1 MPIRNAG
8 RYTIVILAT
17 RTERNGTHIVP
28 TYSRCDRQRETIGA
42 VDGAAQPSEEKIEA
56 QGAEDGDT
64 WIDAELAELE
74 LVYPPPSPEQGRA
87 LQAKLGLTQAR
98 FARRFWFTLDTIQR
112 YEQRRRRPSGPAS
125 TLLWV
130 IEADPEAVMRALRLT
145 KAA

>member
-56 QGAEDGDT
+56 QVRRLRIFGQQDKLRADRSKGRET
-64 WIDAELAELE
+64 WA
-74 LVYPPPSPEQGRA
+74 
-87 LQAKLGLTQAR
+87 
-98 FARRFWFTLDTIQR
+98 
-112 YEQRRRRPSGPAS
+112 
-125 TLLWV
+125 
-130 IEADPEAVMRALRLT
+130 
-145 KAA
+145 

>member
-1 MPIRNAG
+1 MSLPASECSSNCEGSYRIIGCAMPIRNAG

-74 LVYPPPSPEQGRA
+74 LVYPPPSPEQGR
-87 LQAKLGLTQAR
+87 
-98 FARRFWFTLDTIQR
+98 
-112 YEQRRRRPSGPAS
+112 
-125 TLLWV
+125 
-130 IEADPEAVMRALRLT
+130 
-145 KAA
+145 